1 MMNPVELVVGLI
13 LAAAVL
19 STLARKIKIPYPV
32 LLVMGGIVLG
42 FVPGLP
48 IVHIPP
54 DIVFLVFITPL
65 VYIASTRTTLR
76 DFRSN
81 LRPILVLS
89 IGLVA
94 ATLVVVAAVMHWSVP
109 GLGWAGAFV
118 LASIIGPTDTMAV
131 TAISSETAIPR
142 RIGTILEGES
152 LINDIVALVA
162 YKMAIDA
169 VSSGSIP
176 VSTAVIALIWNSA
189 AGIAVGLVV
198 GIAACQI
205 RKRLEDQVESVSV
218 SLLTGYAAY
227 LGAEMLD
234 ASGILATVTAGLYVG
249 RQLSR
254 ILLPEGR
261 IQAYFFWDT
270 VTFLI
275 EGLAF
280 VLIGLELRTI
290 MEDLGNV
297 PFSQLVAYGLLIS
310 VTVILLRLVWV
321 FGFAY
326 LPRIWPGTHQDAEPP
341 YVWQHVLLLGWAGMR
356 GVDSLAAA
364 LAIPLVMSGGQTP
377 FPDRNL
383 IMFLSFCVIVAT
395 LVVQG
400 LSLPFLI
407 RRLELKNDNQDE
419 VEEGL
424 ARIAAAEAAL
434 HRLEQHVVARDVDPE
449 VLDEL
454 RSAYGKKLQQA
465 NAQLNPADCQE
476 NSMCADAVRQLREE
490 LLMSERQTVI
500 ELRDQ
505 GKISDDVLR
514 RIERSLDYEFLRQ
527 QG

>member
-1 MMNPVELVVGLI
+1 MNPVELVVGLI

-19 STLARKIKIPYPV
+19 TTIARKIGIPCPV
-32 LLVMGGIVLG
+32 LLVLGGILLG
-42 FVPGLP
+42 FIPGLP
-48 IVHIPP
+48 VVHIPP

-81 LRPILVLS
+81 LRPILILS
-89 IGLVA
+89 IGLVT
-94 ATLVVVAAVMHWSVP
+94 ATLLVVAAVMNWGVP

-131 TAISSETAIPR
+131 TAIASETAIPR
-142 RIGTILEGES
+142 KIGTILEGES

-176 VSTAVIALIWNSA
+176 LSTAVVALIWNST
-189 AGIAVGLVV
+189 AGVAVGLAV
-198 GIAACQI
+198 GIGASWI
-205 RKRLEDQVESVSV
+205 RKRLADQTESIAV
-218 SLLTGYAAY
+218 SLLTGYGAY
-227 LGAEMLD
+227 LGAELIH

-270 VTFLI
+270 IMFLI

-290 MEDLGNV
+290 MEELGN
-297 PFSQLVAYGLLIS
+297 FTFWQLFLYAALIS
-310 VTVILLRLVWV
+310 VTAILLRLVWV
-321 FGFAY
+321 FAFAY
-326 LPRIWPGTHQDAEPP
+326 LPRLLPQRWQETQPP
-341 YVWQHVLLLGWAGMR
+341 WFWKHVLLLGWAGMR

-364 LAIPLVMSGGQTP
+364 LAIPLLLADGQTP
-377 FPDRNL
+377 FPNRNL
-383 IMFLSFCVIVAT
+383 IMFLAFSVIVAT
-395 LVVQG
+395 LVLQG
-400 LSLPFLI
+400 LSLPLLI
-407 RRLELKNDNQDE
+407 RSLKLTSDNLDE
-419 VEEGL
+419 VEEGQ
-424 ARIAAAEAAL
+424 ARVAAAEAAL
-434 HRLEQHVVARDVDPE
+434 KRLEQHAVARDVVPE

-454 RSAYGKKLQQA
+454 RSVYWKKLQLA
-465 NAQLNPADCQE
+465 KARLNPTDSEVDQVG
-476 NSMCADAVRQLREE
+476 MGAVKHLRQE
-490 LLMSERQTVI
+490 LLTTERQVVI
-500 ELRDQ
+500 EQRDQ
-505 GKISDDVLR
+505 GKISDTVLR

-527 QG
+527 SD